1 MTVYL
6 LHFDSPYQH
15 ARHYLGSTTH
25 LPRRLAEHANGRGA
39 RLLEVITAAGIR
51 FQLARTWTGDK
62 ALERQLKRR
71 HNAPRLCP
79 LCRQAGRPRS

>member
-6 LHFDSPYQH
+6 LHFDSPYWH

-25 LPRRLAEHANGRGA
+25 LQRRLAEHAQGRGA

-79 LCRQAGRPRS
+79 LCRRAGRRPA